1 MPAFALTNNLYAI
14 KRTGVAGIPL
24 IEKVSQR
31 GEIII
36 TFLAVYSVID
46 GNEVYIFLREQHF
59 RVHPDLEVVTSKAG
73 HIFYDNH
80 IDISGFNICQHFLE
94 PRAIESRTADS
105 IVYIEFVF
113 FYAMF
118 FGVTL

>member
-1 MPAFALTNNLYAI
+1 MGFLIAYTLLILCHSLFE
-14 KRTGVAGIPL
+14 VV

-36 TFLAVYSVID
+36 ALLAVHSVID
-46 GNEVYIFLREQHF
+46 SDEMYILLREQHF

-105 IVYIEFVF
+105 IVYIEFIPSDAVF
-113 FYAMF
+113 FC
-118 FGVTL
+118 VPL